1 MAMAGAEKAQRVGLA
16 CRPDLIDHVVAA
28 ARSNAAYQGSQEVAC
43 SAAEDGP
50 QVYRLLQV
58 GVL

>member
-28 ARSNAAYQGSQEVAC
+28 ARSNAASQGSQEIARP
-43 SAAEDGP
+43 AAEDGP
-50 QVYRLLQV
+50 QVY
-58 GVL
+58 